1 MKSTKV
7 LVIDDE
13 PLVRRSA
20 QRLLVDEGYEVD
32 TAASVA
38 EGVATFESFRPQ
50 VVILDLKLPDGSG
63 LDLLP
68 SLRKIDPSVQLVMI
82 TAFGEA
88 QTAVSA
94 MKLGAN
100 DFLKKPYDSEELLYA
115 VRSAARS
122 LQREHQLKVYRKRD
136 RANYQ
141 RSQMIGNSPAMRRV
155 RDLVYKVARSDA
167 TNVLITGE
175 SGTGKEL
182 VARAIHF
189 ESRRRAAP
197 LVEVNCSGFQE
208 SLLENELFGHE
219 RGAFTSAN
227 YLKRG
232 LVELCDGGTLLLD
245 EVAEMP
251 LNVQAKLLRFLD
263 NQTFRRV
270 GGNVDISIDI
280 RIIAATNAG
289 LEERIAAGTFR
300 QDLFFRLKV
309 VSIGLPR
316 LRDREEDTLQLA
328 FHFLDKFSRA
338 FGKDFRHIG
347 GQAADLLLSYQW
359 PGNIRELE
367 NLLERIVLLEEGP
380 ELRVEHLPLAI
391 EGLRRGQRLPSAPD
405 APAAQQFWLARFHE
419 QLKVRDE
426 ESLMTLRQVGDMYV
440 AFVLA
445 ECGDNRSEAARRL
458 GLSRQGLIDRLRRIQ
473 VRQDEPATKAL
484 GPGLSG

>member
-20 QRLLVDEGYEVD
+20 QRLLIDEGYEVD
-32 TAASVA
+32 TAATVA
-38 EGVATFESFRPQ
+38 EGVATFETFRPQ

-115 VRSAARS
+115 VRSAART
-122 LQREHQLKVYRKRD
+122 LQRDQQLKVYRKRD
-136 RANYQ
+136 RARYQ
-141 RSQMIGNSPAMRRV
+141 RSQMIGNSAAMRRV
-155 RDLVYKVARSDA
+155 RDLVLKVARSDA
-167 TNVLITGE
+167 TNVLVTGE

-197 LVEVNCSGFQE
+197 LMEVNCSGFQE

-232 LVELCDGGTLLLD
+232 LVELCDGGTLFLD

-251 LNVQAKLLRFLD
+251 ISVQAKLLRFLD
-263 NQTFRRV
+263 HQTFRRV
-270 GGNVDISIDI
+270 GGNVDISVDI
-280 RIIAATNAG
+280 RVIAATNAN
-289 LEERIAAGTFR
+289 LEERIAVGSFR

-316 LRDREEDTLQLA
+316 LRDRGEDTLQLA
-328 FHFLDKFSRA
+328 FHFLDRFSRA
-338 FGKDFRHIG
+338 FGKDFRHID
-347 GQAADLLLSYQW
+347 GQAADLLMTYHW

-380 ELRVEHLPLAI
+380 ELRIAHLPLAI
-391 EGLRRGQRLPSAPD
+391 QSLRNGQRLPSAPD
-405 APAAQQFWLARFHE
+405 APAAEQFWLSRFYE
-419 QLKVRDE
+419 QLKSREVD
-426 ESLMTLRQVGDMYV
+426 SLLTLRQVGDMYI
-440 AFVLA
+440 AFVLE
-445 ECGDNRSEAARRL
+445 ECGNNRSEAARRL
-458 GLSRQGLIDRLRRIQ
+458 GLSRQGLIDRIRRIEARKEEFAGQ
-473 VRQDEPATKAL
+473 SV
-484 GPGLSG
+484 GSSLSG